1 VVDRTLAVPAL
12 LQDLVQQGVWPA
24 DWDQARDFES
34 AYSDSDASSR
44 HRTELLKRYGP
55 KKVPLERIRLIH
67 PNETRLCLFPPPFLP
82 SRQHTHCAWHLKG
95 PAEGFFAPEEID
107 RDLMIEIGDFGHGAD
122 QPIILDFQKDPKAPN
137 VCRLVLSIVR
147 SGPEGRRKSWNN
159 HWIEIA
165 PSFDHFARL
174 LGFV

>member
-1 VVDRTLAVPAL
+1 
-12 LQDLVQQGVWPA
+12 
-24 DWDQARDFES
+24 
-34 AYSDSDASSR
+34 
-44 HRTELLKRYGP
+44 
-55 KKVPLERIRLIH
+55 
-67 PNETRLCLFPPPFLP
+67 
-82 SRQHTHCAWHLKG
+82 
-95 PAEGFFAPEEID
+95 
-107 RDLMIEIGDFGHGAD
+107 MIEIGDFGHGAD

-165 PSFDHFARL
+165 PSFDQFARL